1 METEINSLFSPLSW
15 ALGSEEPST
24 ASATCCTV
32 LPEPLSVSSHITIAI
47 QGFHSVKA
55 SMMWEASVV
64 TTAHKT
70 QMRFFPVLSTR
81 SPNIGDM
88 GADITYTILPRK
100 YKRYLI
106 KDITAKKQEKN
117 PKVLNSKI
125 PSSFNILLKWSS
137 VNRNIKIFLVFH

>member
-1 METEINSLFSPLSW
+1 MYWWLFLIYFKNSYPVETEIKSLSAPLSR
-15 ALGSEEPST
+15 ALQSEEPST

-70 QMRFFPVLSTR
+70 QMMFFPVLSTR

-88 GADITYTILPRK
+88 GADITYTTLPRK

-106 KDITAKKQEKN
+106 KDITAKKKTKN
-117 PKVLNSKI
+117 PKSL
-125 PSSFNILLKWSS
+125 ILK
-137 VNRNIKIFLVFH
+137 FLAHITFF

>member
-1 METEINSLFSPLSW
+1 MYWWLLFIYFKNSYPVETDIKSVCPTITST
-15 ALGSEEPST
+15 AIRRPSR

-32 LPEPLSVSSHITIAI
+32 LPEPHGVSSHITIAI

-70 QMRFFPVLSTR
+70 QMMFFPVLSTR

-88 GADITYTILPRK
+88 GADITYTTLPRK

-106 KDITAKKQEKN
+106 KDITAKKK
-117 PKVLNSKI
+117 KKKI
-125 PSSFNILLKWSS
+125 QKSLILK
-137 VNRNIKIFLVFH
+137 FLAHLTFF